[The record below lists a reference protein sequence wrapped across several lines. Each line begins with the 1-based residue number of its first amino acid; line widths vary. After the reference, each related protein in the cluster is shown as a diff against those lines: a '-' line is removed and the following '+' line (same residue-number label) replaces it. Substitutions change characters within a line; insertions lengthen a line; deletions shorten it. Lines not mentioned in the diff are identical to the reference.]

1 MDLSKAFDT
10 VDHEILLYKLHN
22 YGIRGIAYNLLK
34 SYLKER
40 FQFVNI
46 NDLISQRQ
54 SVVVGVPKGTVLG
67 PLLFLIYIYDITHC
81 LPHESHLHLYTDDS
95 LLYAS
100 GYNIKDLYRSLNKSL
115 KYLSM
120 WFKTNFL
127 TLNIEKTRYT
137 IITLE
142 FYSDTEN
149 LYIDDIKLVKTN
161 SFKFLEFFF

>member
-1 MDLSKAFDT
+1 MSILELFLWTFDT
-10 VDHEILLYKLHN
+10 VDHEILLYKLYN

-81 LPHESHLHLYTDDS
+81 LPHESHLQLYTDDS

-100 GYNIKDLYRSLNKSL
+100 EYNIKDLYRSLNKSL

-127 TLNIEKTRYT
+127 TLNIEKTMYT
-137 IITLE
+137 IITLKI
-142 FYSDTEN
+142 
-149 LYIDDIKLVKTN
+149 YILMM
-161 SFKFLEFFF
+161 SSL